1 MQQYWLSEPGQ
12 QTKGPFSLSHLEE
25 LAKNDR
31 VSPRAKVCLIGNTDW
46 TDLKKIVSNA
56 PKAGLVQPQTGQGS
70 GTHAAYIA
78 PPALP
83 QSASTNKIT
92 ASITPPQIPD
102 HTNGS
107 NTNTQ
112 TRTVPI
118 IAVFGLLLGLFLLL
132 FSGFMIFLFGIKSE
146 PSLPNEKKD
155 VPVNVA
161 KGEEGKKAAPVNK
174 EKVAVA
180 SLIHRQ
186 KVWELKNEVLK
197 KTVTLLSSNE
207 ANTALAD
214 LANLAKEPA
223 EEKVRLFLYER
234 RGQGLLKKAEEL
246 LKVLP
251 PEALEELK
259 KILPEDQPPENSV
272 LDWLTYESLADFG
285 YLLKIWQEQGKAPL
299 KGNPE
304 VASLLKGLKEKPLST
319 QGIDAEKSANQSI
332 KLKLYGSSFEEKIRY
347 DENNNATFSSP
358 FQALCKEVGRKEA
371 TSCDTTFSIRTDG
384 KLEAN
389 FMPALKTFATNANRT
404 IWVSPIFHD
413 SPNAAAALI
422 VKNPSEPSVNM
433 MGTAVP
439 GNQKLPLQ
447 ELFSKLAPSVPLI
460 INPGVSTGSGFL
472 VSFKNRYY
480 VITNRHVVDGAKQ
493 KGVNVKFFTGDKN
506 DAEKSFD
513 INPSIARIIDVH
525 PTADLALI
533 DVHGARNMLEEQSI
547 KPVPLPPKKHT
558 PQVGENVFAIGH
570 PGGGNKIL
578 TRTLSNGII
587 SAVGRKMMNAIF
599 LQVTVPLN
607 PGNSGGPLFDDF
619 GRVVGVNT
627 FIIRKSADKT
637 GIALEALN
645 FSLEIS
651 HVYELLE
658 RNHDNLAMNQNDDAN
673 QNDQA
678 AATKKMNPAIA
689 LLTDKGGYKFLNG
702 TLAKSSQSFNLGPG
716 GSRVIEFDSGK
727 SPNLIIT
734 AACVGSEDIDL
745 AVIDKNNEQ
754 LALEDDVGDAPS
766 IPFRNKEPGM
776 HSLIVFNPTDKPT
789 FVSIAF
795 LAK

>member
-25 LAKNDR
+25 LAKNNS
-31 VSPRAKVCLIGNTDW
+31 VSPRAKVCLVGNSDW
-46 TDLKKIVSNA
+46 IDLKRVTNTVSK
-56 PKAGLVQPQTGQGS
+56 PGLIQPHLGQGS
-70 GTHAAYIA
+70 GTHASYIA

-83 QSASTNKIT
+83 QSPSTNKTPTPI
-92 ASITPPQIPD
+92 APPQIP
-102 HTNGS
+102 TS
-107 NTNTQ
+107 TLTNTNAAS
-112 TRTVPI
+112 RTVPI
-118 IAVFGLLLGLFLLL
+118 IAIFGLMFGLFLLL
-132 FSGFMIFLFGIKSE
+132 LSGSMIFLFGLKNEIPSPDEKKEIHGKVAVVKSE
-146 PSLPNEKKD
+146 EAKKTTSTT
-155 VPVNVA
+155 
-161 KGEEGKKAAPVNK
+161 K

-180 SLIHRQ
+180 SLVHRQ

-197 KTVTLLSSNE
+197 KTVALLSSNE

-214 LANLAKEPA
+214 LGTFAKEPA
-223 EEKVRLFLYER
+223 EEKVRTFLYER
-234 RGQGLLKKAEEL
+234 RGQGLLKKAAEL
-246 LKVLP
+246 LKELP
-251 PEALEELK
+251 LDALEEFK
-259 KILPEDQPPENSV
+259 KIIPEDQPPENMV
-272 LDWLTYESLADFG
+272 LDWLTHESLSDFG

-304 VASLLKGLKEKPLST
+304 VVSLLKALKEKPLST
-319 QGIDAEKSANQSI
+319 QGVDAEKSSNQSI

-347 DENNNATFSSP
+347 DENNNAAFSSS
-358 FQALCKEVGRKEA
+358 FQALCKEVGRKEL

-384 KLEAN
+384 KLESN
-389 FMPALKTFATNANRT
+389 FMPALKTFATNSNRT

-422 VKNPSEPSVNM
+422 VKNPSEPSTNM
-433 MGTAVP
+433 ISTAVP

-493 KGVNVKFFTGDKN
+493 KGVSVKFFTGDKN
-506 DAEKSFD
+506 DADKSFD
-513 INPSIARIIDVH
+513 INPTIARIIDIH
-525 PTADLALI
+525 PTSDLALI
-533 DVHGARNMLEEQSI
+533 DVHGARNMLEEQAI

-587 SAVGRKMMNAIF
+587 SAVGRKMMNSMF

-627 FIIRKSADKT
+627 FIIRKSADKM

-658 RNHDNLAMNQNDDAN
+658 RNHDNLAMNQNDDVN

-678 AATKKMNPAIA
+678 AATKKMAPAIA
-689 LLTDKGGYKFLNG
+689 LLTEKGYKFLNG
-702 TLAKSSQSFNLGPG
+702 TQAKSSQSFNLGPG

-727 SPNLIIT
+727 STLLAIT
-734 AACVGSEDIDL
+734 SGSVGSEDIDL
-745 AVIDKNNEQ
+745 AVMDKNNEQ

-766 IPFRNKEPGM
+766 ISFRNKEPGM
-776 HSLIVFNPTDKPT
+776 LSLIVFNPTDKPT

-795 LAK
+795 LGK

>member
-25 LAKNDR
+25 LAKNNS
-31 VSPRAKVCLIGNTDW
+31 VSPRAKVCLVGNSDW
-46 TDLKKIVSNA
+46 VDLKRITNTASK
-56 PKAGLVQPQTGQGS
+56 PGLIQPPSGQGS
-70 GTHAAYIA
+70 GTNASYIA

-83 QSASTNKIT
+83 QSASTNKIPT
-92 ASITPPQIPD
+92 SITPPQIPTSTLTK
-102 HTNGS
+102 TNAPS
-107 NTNTQ
+107 
-112 TRTVPI
+112 RTVPI
-118 IAVFGLLLGLFLLL
+118 IAVFGLMFGLFLLML
-132 FSGFMIFLFGIKSE
+132 SGSMIFLFGLKNE
-146 PSLPNEKKD
+146 TPSPNEKKE
-155 VPVNVA
+155 VLA
-161 KGEEGKKAAPVNK
+161 KVVKGAEAKKATPANK
-174 EKVAVA
+174 EKASAA
-180 SLIHRQ
+180 SLVHRQ
-186 KVWELKNEVLK
+186 KVWELKGEVLK
-197 KTVTLLSSNE
+197 KTIALLSSNE

-214 LANLAKEPA
+214 LGTFAKEPA

-234 RGQGLLKKAEEL
+234 RGQGLLKKAAEL
-246 LKVLP
+246 LKELP
-251 PEALEELK
+251 PDALEEFK
-259 KILPEDQPPENSV
+259 KIIPEDQPPENIV
-272 LDWLTYESLADFG
+272 LDWLTHESLSDFG

-299 KGNPE
+299 KGNPDV
-304 VASLLKGLKEKPLST
+304 VALLKALKEKPLPT
-319 QGIDAEKSANQSI
+319 QGMEAEKISNQII
-332 KLKLYGSSFEEKIRY
+332 KLKLYGSSFEEKIGY
-347 DENNNATFSSP
+347 DENDNARFSSS
-358 FQALCKEVGRKEA
+358 FQSLCKLVGRKDA
-371 TSCDTTFSIRTDG
+371 TSGDSIYCFRTDG

-389 FMPALKTFATNANRT
+389 FWPALKTFATNANRT
-404 IWVSPIFHD
+404 IWFTPIFND

-422 VKNPSEPSVNM
+422 VKSPSEPTKTL

-439 GNQKLPLQ
+439 GDQKLPLQ

-460 INPGVSTGSGFL
+460 INPGVGSGSGFL
-472 VSFKNRYY
+472 VNFKSRYY

-493 KGVNVKFFTGDKN
+493 KGVSVKFFTGDKN
-506 DAEKSFD
+506 DADKSFD
-513 INPSIARIIDVH
+513 INPTIARIIDIH

-547 KPVPLPPKKHT
+547 KPVPLPSKKHT

-587 SAVGRKMMNAIF
+587 SAVGRKMMNSMF

-627 FIIRKSADKT
+627 FIIRKSADKM

-658 RNHDNLAMNQNDDAN
+658 RNHDNLAMNENDDAN

-678 AATKKMNPAIA
+678 ASTKKMAPAIA
-689 LLTDKGGYKFLNG
+689 LLTEKGYKFLNG
-702 TLAKSSQSFNLGPG
+702 TQAKSSQSFNLGPG

-727 SPNLIIT
+727 STLLAIT
-734 AACVGSEDIDL
+734 SGSVGSEDIDL
-745 AVIDKNNEQ
+745 AVTDKNNEQ

-766 IPFRNKEPGM
+766 ISFRNKEPGM
-776 HSLIVFNPTDKPT
+776 LSLIVFNPTDKPT

-795 LAK
+795 LGK

>member
-25 LAKNDR
+25 LAKNNS
-31 VSPRAKVCLIGNTDW
+31 VSPRAKVCLVGNSDW
-46 TDLKKIVSNA
+46 VDLKRITNTASKPGLIQ
-56 PKAGLVQPQTGQGS
+56 PKTPQGS
-70 GTHAAYIA
+70 GGHGSYIA

-83 QSASTNKIT
+83 QTTVPNNAPAIFS
-92 ASITPPQIPD
+92 PPQIP
-102 HTNGS
+102 TLT
-107 NTNTQ
+107 NTNAPS
-112 TRTVPI
+112 RTVPI
-118 IAVFGLLLGLFLLL
+118 IAIFGLMFGLFLLL
-132 FSGFMIFLFGIKSE
+132 LSGSMIFLFGLKNEI
-146 PSLPNEKKD
+146 PSPDEKKEILAK
-155 VPVNVA
+155 VV
-161 KGEEGKKAAPVNK
+161 KGEEAKKATPANK
-174 EKVAVA
+174 EKVATA
-180 SLIHRQ
+180 SLVHRQ
-186 KVWELKNEVLK
+186 KVWELKDEVLK
-197 KTVTLLSSNE
+197 KTVALLSSNE

-214 LANLAKEPA
+214 LGTFAKEPA

-234 RGQGLLKKAEEL
+234 RGQGLLKKAAEL
-246 LKVLP
+246 LKELP
-251 PEALEELK
+251 LDALEEFK
-259 KILPEDQPPENSV
+259 KVIPEDQPPENMV
-272 LDWLTYESLADFG
+272 LDWLTYESLSDFG

-304 VASLLKGLKEKPLST
+304 VVTLLKALKEKPLSSN
-319 QGIDAEKSANQSI
+319 GIEAEKISNQTI
-332 KLKLYGSSFEEKIRY
+332 KLKLYGASFDEKIGY
-347 DENNNATFSSP
+347 DENDKARFSSS
-358 FQALCKEVGRKEA
+358 FQSLCKAVGRKDA
-371 TSCDTTFSIRTDG
+371 TSGDSIYSFRTDG

-389 FMPALKTFATNANRT
+389 FWPALKTFATNANRT
-404 IWVSPIFHD
+404 IWFTPIFHD
-413 SPNAAAALI
+413 SPNTAAALI
-422 VKNPSEPSVNM
+422 VKNPSEPTTTM

-439 GNQKLPLQ
+439 GDQKLPLQ

-460 INPGVSTGSGFL
+460 INPGVGSGSGFL
-472 VSFKNRYY
+472 VNFKGRYY

-493 KGVNVKFFTGDKN
+493 KGVSVKFFTGDKN
-506 DAEKSFD
+506 DTDKSFD
-513 INPSIARIIDVH
+513 INPTIARIIDIH
-525 PTADLALI
+525 PTSDLALI

-587 SAVGRKMMNAIF
+587 SAVGRKMMNALF

-627 FIIRKSADKT
+627 FIIRKSADKA